1 MYVTDDKKVYQIGAL
16 ISENVLLQFFTK
28 NDRIIH
34 SFYQQIHEFDSTLN
48 EKITYNVMLN
58 HLKMCNA
65 VR

>member
-34 SFYQQIHEFDSTLN
+34 EFDSTLN